1 MNHKQNIYYILVYFI
16 ITFLIYR
23 YVFGVFKLGLN
34 LPMYAIFLLLFFS
47 YYLFNTLDFRVDF
60 KFKDFLYNTI
70 LNLVAFS
77 VFYFFNKNMSFY
89 SAFLIY
95 TCIQNILSYILHR
108 YRRKKINVL
117 VVDNGEYLQSI
128 KEILINSHNYN
139 FIGYVNDED
148 ITEGRYYLGSV
159 KGIKG
164 IVKKYGIDGIV
175 FTKNKQMKEYADLL
189 VSVKLRGLRMIDYFL
204 FLEEFEGKIDTDKI
218 DSVWVLM
225 TDSFNNCG
233 SNMQKRLKRVIDLV
247 LSLILFIIFLPF
259 MAITYVMVKCDIGL
273 KYIFTNPMKIVKN
286 PAFFKQ
292 KRIGYRGREFEM
304 VKFRSMKVH
313 DPSKYSKY
321 ASEHDE
327 RITKVGKFIRKTRF
341 DELPQIINVINGSMS
356 FVGPRPEWNVLG
368 ETYEKEIK
376 NYDLRYAVQPGITG
390 WAQTMYTYGASVDDA
405 KIKLGYDLYY
415 VKNQSLIL
423 DIIILFKTTKIVL
436 FGKGM

>member
-1 MNHKQNIYYILVYFI
+1 M
-16 ITFLIYR
+16 
-23 YVFGVFKLGLN
+23 
-34 LPMYAIFLLLFFS
+34 
-47 YYLFNTLDFRVDF
+47 
-60 KFKDFLYNTI
+60 
-70 LNLVAFS
+70 
-77 VFYFFNKNMSFY
+77 
-89 SAFLIY
+89 
-95 TCIQNILSYILHR
+95 HR

-117 VVDNGEYLQSI
+117 VVDNGEYLQNI

-139 FIGYVNDED
+139 FVGYVNDAD
-148 ITEGRYYLGSV
+148 ITAGEDYLGSV

-164 IVKKYGIDGIV
+164 IVKKYEIDGIV

-247 LSLILFIIFLPF
+247 LSLTLFVLFLPF
-259 MAITYVMVKCDIGL
+259 MAITYIMVKCDIGL

-341 DELPQIINVINGSMS
+341 DELPQIINVIRGDMS
-356 FVGPRPEWNVLG
+356 FVGPRPEWNELG
-368 ETYEKEIK
+368 KQYEKEIK

>member
-16 ITFLIYR
+16 INFLIYR
-23 YVFGVFKLGLN
+23 CVFRFFKLGLN
-34 LPMYAIFLLLFFS
+34 LPMYAIFLLLFFA
-47 YYLFNTLDFRVDF
+47 YYLFDTLDFRVNF
-60 KFKDFLYNTI
+60 KFKDFFYNTI
-70 LNLVAFS
+70 LNLIAFS
-77 VFYFFNKNMSFY
+77 VFYFFKKNMSFY
-89 SAFLIY
+89 LAFLIY
-95 TCIQNILSYILHR
+95 TFVQNILSYVLHR

-117 VVDNGEYLQSI
+117 VVDNGEYLQNI
-128 KEILINSHNYN
+128 KEILTNSHNYD
-139 FIGYVNDED
+139 FVGYINDED
-148 ITEGRYYLGSV
+148 VTEGMDYLGSV

-233 SNMQKRLKRVIDLV
+233 SNLQKRLKRVIDLI
-247 LSLILFIIFLPF
+247 LSLTLFIIFLPF
-259 MAITYVMVKCDIGL
+259 TAITYVMVKCDIGL
-273 KYIFTNPMKIVKN
+273 KYIFTNPMKIIKN

-327 RITKVGKFIRKTRF
+327 RITKVGKFIRKTRL

-376 NYDLRYAVQPGITG
+376 NYDLRYAVKPGITG